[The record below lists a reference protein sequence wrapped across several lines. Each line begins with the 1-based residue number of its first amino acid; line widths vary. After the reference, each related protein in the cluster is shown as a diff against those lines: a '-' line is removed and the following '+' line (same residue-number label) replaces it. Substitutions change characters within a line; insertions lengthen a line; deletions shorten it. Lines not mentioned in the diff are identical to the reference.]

1 MRSATVFFVG
11 LLTSTTALAGLLDE
25 FSDADRVTGLKD
37 ALQQGAANALAKLG
51 RENGYF
57 DNQKVKI
64 PLPPTL
70 KKAEGML
77 RAVGMKK
84 QAEELVLSMNRAAEA
99 AVPEARSLLVDAVK
113 SMSVQDAASI
123 LRGGEDAATQYFR
136 KSTEEPLRG
145 KFLPIVTRAT
155 EKIGLANQ
163 YNQFASKA
171 AKLRLMNEKDA
182 NVQGYVTQKALDGLF
197 LMMAEDEKSIRQNPI
212 KATTEIAK
220 RIFDVLK
227 R

>member
-113 SMSVQDAASI
+113 GMSVQDAASI